1 MFICY
6 FFNNN
11 REKMYMTIYCVCE
24 FQNGALI
31 LFASDDF
38 FGVAENLLQ
47 VSDYVGGNY
56 KKCNNQIIYIYS
68 FLFEIH

>member
-1 MFICY
+1 
-6 FFNNN
+6 
-11 REKMYMTIYCVCE
+11 MYMTIYCMCE

-38 FGVAENLLQ
+38 FGVAKNLLQ

-56 KKCNNQIIYIYS
+56 KKCIIIRLYH